1 MDPTQSDQT
10 QTQTQPQ
17 SNDQLSKG
25 VQERINEL
33 TAKLYEERGA
43 REQAQQIAQELIAQN
58 ASRVNQPPPVQQQP
72 QMQLPEGMD
81 PTHVAF
87 FANMYKAQSEAT
99 VQALRAELAPVL
111 GGVKQTQEQM
121 LFQQAA
127 AGYTPE
133 VVNEAKRLQAV
144 WSKNNYS
151 GWTPEDALI
160 YAEGIAA
167 KKARAQQRMQRPNG
181 DGNDTTV
188 TAGGSMPNPVQ
199 QTSRPHTKS
208 EEEIRRMTPAEAVAY
223 WGARV
228 GDTEIL

>member
-10 QTQTQPQ
+10 QTPPTNQ

-25 VQERINEL
+25 TQDRINEL

-58 ASRVNQPPPVQQQP
+58 ASRNTQPPPVQQPQP
-72 QMQLPEGMD
+72 MQLPEGMD

-87 FANMYKAQSEAT
+87 YANMYKAQQEAT
-99 VQALRAELAPVL
+99 IQAIKAEFAPLL

-127 AGYTPE
+127 ASYTPE

-144 WSKNNYS
+144 WAKNNYT

-160 YAEGIAA
+160 YADGIAA
-167 KKARAQQRMQRPNG
+167 KKARAQQQRMRPNG

-188 TAGGSMPNPVQ
+188 NAGGGVPNPVQ
-199 QTSRPHTKS
+199 QTSRPHTKT

-223 WGARV
+223 WGSRV
-228 GDTEIL
+228 GDTEIQ